1 VSFDLVVRNCRLVD
15 DRLVRDGDVG
25 IEEGRITATG
35 LDLPGG
41 TVDLDAAGRYVMPG
55 GVDSHVH
62 LGQVS
67 SKGDVTADDFWTGS
81 RAAAFG
87 GTTTVV
93 PFAAQHRGQSIRE
106 VVDDA
111 LRRADEQMTVDY
123 GMHVIITDFDDPA
136 AEDLEYAAGAGIAAV
151 KIYLTY
157 DRLKLV
163 GSAALEVMA
172 AARHAGL
179 PVMVHAE
186 ADSLV
191 AWGRDRQ
198 IEAGELGA
206 VSHAVSHS
214 RAAEWS
220 GVAEAIALAETVGA
234 TVYLAHVSTPEA
246 IGLAEAARTRGVG
259 VIAET
264 CPHYLLLDEA
274 SLDSPMESAAPFL
287 CSPPLRG
294 AHERAGLID
303 RLGSGIDLVAS
314 DHSPYT
320 LDQKLPN
327 GPATAFTEAAN
338 GLPGIELRLSLL
350 HSAAVAHG
358 PLDIA
363 DFVDLVST
371 NPARVCGMYP
381 RKGSLRVGADA
392 DLVIW
397 DQSSFTVRWADLHDN
412 VGYTPYEGFEL
423 VGRPHAVIAAGE
435 IIVGDGTDGTRP
447 GRGTFVSRREP
458 AGNPIR

>member
-1 VSFDLVVRNCRLVD
+1 MTFDLVVRNGRLVD
-15 DRLVRDGDVG
+15 AGLIRDGDIG
-25 IEEGRITATG
+25 IEAGRIAATG
-35 LDLPGG
+35 PDLADG
-41 TVDLDAAGRYVMPG
+41 VIELDAGGRFVMPG

-67 SKGDVTADDFWTGS
+67 SKGDMTADDFWTGS
-81 RAAAFG
+81 RSAVFG

-93 PFAAQHRGQSIRE
+93 PFAAQHRGQSIRQ

-111 LRRADEQMTVDY
+111 LQRAVDQMTIDY
-123 GMHVIITDFDDPA
+123 SLHVIITDFGGGA
-136 AEDLEYAAGAGIAAV
+136 ADELRSVAADGIAAV

-163 GSAALEVMA
+163 GSAALEVMSVA
-172 AARHAGL
+172 GDAGL

-191 AWGRDRQ
+191 TWGRDRQ
-198 IEAGELGA
+198 VEAAEYGA
-206 VSHAVSHS
+206 ASHAVSHS

-246 IGLAEAARTRGVG
+246 TELAVSARGRGVD

-274 SLDSPMESAAPFL
+274 SLDAPMESAAPFL

-294 AHERAGLID
+294 ADERAGLID
-303 RLGSGIDLVAS
+303 QLGSGIDLVAS

-327 GPATAFTEAAN
+327 GAETAFTEAAN

-350 HSAAVAHG
+350 YTAA
-358 PLDIA
+358 IA
-363 DFVDLVST
+363 SGRFGMAEFVDLVST
-371 NPARVCGMYP
+371 NPAQACGLYP
-381 RKGSLRVGADA
+381 RKGSLQVGADA

-397 DQSSFTVRWADLHDN
+397 DPSPFSVQWSDLHDN
-412 VGYTPYEGFEL
+412 VGYTPYEGMQL
-423 VGRPHAVIAAGE
+423 AGRPYAVVSAGE
-435 IIVGDGTDGTRP
+435 VLVADSTDRTRR
-447 GRGTFVSRREP
+447 GRGSFVPRRP
-458 AGNPIR
+458 PVR